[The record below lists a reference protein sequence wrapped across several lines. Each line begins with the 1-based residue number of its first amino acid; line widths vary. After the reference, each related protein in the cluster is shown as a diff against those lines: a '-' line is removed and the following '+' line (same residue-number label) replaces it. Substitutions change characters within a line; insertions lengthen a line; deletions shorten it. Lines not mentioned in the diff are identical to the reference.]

1 MVSTQTGVCS
11 HRISDLRS
19 RKIVLSVLAVKTKM
33 LISCDLNHCF
43 CIHKKQSSH
52 VVAHITLKLKPPLPI
67 NKYYGNLLKSV
78 LFKGTP

>member
-11 HRISDLRS
+11 HRISDFRS

-43 CIHKKQSSH
+43 CIRNSH